1 MPKLQVKCYVSLTWR
16 CSIPF
21 EESRI
26 INAFAQHLYIFF
38 LSILSMCV
46 VVSNEGVGRNSRILT
61 KCIQIKQN
69 AKECKAITMCYVDS
83 ILPFLEYSIREKYLD
98 FEMLLYRIILNSK
111 IISRQIC
118 TGRL

>member
-1 MPKLQVKCYVSLTWR
+1 
-16 CSIPF
+16 
-21 EESRI
+21 
-26 INAFAQHLYIFF
+26 
-38 LSILSMCV
+38 MCV

-98 FEMLLYRIILNSK
+98 FEILLYRIILKS
-111 IISRQIC
+111 
-118 TGRL
+118 

>member
-1 MPKLQVKCYVSLTWR
+1 MKIKEVIKYSHVPKPKLQVKCYVSLTWR

-21 EESRI
+21 EELRI
-26 INAFAQHLYIFF
+26 TNAFAQHLYIFF

-83 ILPFLEYSIREKYLD
+83 LLHFLKYSIHENYLD
-98 FEMLLYRIILNSK
+98 FEM
-111 IISRQIC
+111 
-118 TGRL
+118 